1 MTKQEFIDYVASFEK
16 NPGEYTE
23 EEVYEIC
30 KKYTSEIS
38 VGERNWDE
46 LQGMLG
52 TIGRNGKPRK
62 GEALRTHFKQMR
74 YDDGTI
80 VHNEKMLSGQT
91 VGDMSFPEFEEKVED
106 LKRDL
111 HIQEVKT
118 RDERNSYRRT
128 LRDEARIQKIK
139 TLIGESIDKVSRR
152 LEPVEYVNEGISED
166 AEAVM
171 LMSDM
176 HIGMQIDNF
185 ANHYNSD
192 IARKRMMAYVDET
205 IRICQENG
213 VSRLNVCNLNDMIH
227 GLIHVTARIEEEED
241 VIEQVMLAAEI
252 LAEALNKLQEAAPE
266 VIYRSVTDN
275 HSRAV
280 ASYKEHIEKENLARL
295 IDFYLE
301 ARLKDTDIVFA
312 KDNLD
317 WDISIF
323 KLYNGKTMVCSHGHR
338 DSINTILQGYMGAT
352 RQYIDY
358 VCVGHYHESKMK
370 SFQGAKVF
378 VNGSLCGT
386 DSFAQSKRLFGDPE
400 QTLLIFRGNTLS
412 QHLINL
418 KDVK

>member
-1 MTKQEFIDYVASFEK
+1 MIKQEFLDYVASYEK
-16 NPGEYTE
+16 NPGEYSE
-23 EEVYEIC
+23 DEIYSIC
-30 KKYTSEIS
+30 VKFCEDIPL
-38 VGERNWDE
+38 GERSWDE
-46 LQGMLG
+46 LQGLLG
-52 TIGRNGKPRK
+52 TIGRNGLPRK
-62 GEALRTHFKQMR
+62 GEALRTHFKKMR
-74 YDDGTI
+74 YDKGEVI
-80 VHNEKMLSGQT
+80 HNEKMLSGQT
-91 VGDMSFPEFEEKVED
+91 VGDLTFPEFEEKVVG

-111 HIQEVKT
+111 YIQEIKT
-118 RDERNSYRRT
+118 RDEHNSYRRT
-128 LRDEARIQKIK
+128 LRDEARIDKMK
-139 TLIGESIDKVSRR
+139 TLISESIEKIGQI
-152 LEPVEYVNEGISED
+152 EPVEYVDEGTSDEV
-166 AEAVM
+166 EAVM

-185 ANHYNSD
+185 ANHYNTE
-192 IARKRMMAYVDET
+192 IARKRMMAYVDEV
-205 IRICQENG
+205 IRICKEGN

-241 VIEQVMLAAEI
+241 VIDQIMLAAEI
-252 LAEALNKLQEAAPE
+252 ISEALNKLQEAAPE

-275 HSRAV
+275 HSRAI

-295 IDFYLE
+295 IDFYVE

-317 WDISIF
+317 WDISMF
-323 KLYNGKTMVCSHGHR
+323 KLLNGKVMVCSHGHR

-378 VNGSLCGT
+378 VNGSLCGV
-386 DSFAQSKRLFGDPE
+386 DSFAQSKRLFSDPE
-400 QTLLIFRGNTLS
+400 QTLLVFRGNTLS